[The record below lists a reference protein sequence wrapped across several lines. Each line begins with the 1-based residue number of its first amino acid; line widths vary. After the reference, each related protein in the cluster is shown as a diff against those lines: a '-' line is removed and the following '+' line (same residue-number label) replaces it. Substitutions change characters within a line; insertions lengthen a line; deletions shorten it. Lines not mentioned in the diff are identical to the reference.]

1 MYPVKLLDKSS
12 KVEVSQSLDLL
23 KTSFKGSI
31 DYFHW
36 KHNLN
41 ENFEVEEYTF
51 CIFKDNLCIATLQV
65 VIHQMIKSNKSYRFA
80 LLSDGA
86 THNDYRRLGLF
97 EKLLSHVNQF
107 CANKNV
113 SFVYGSGNNK
123 SRKAFYKL
131 GFVDFFSTQKA
142 TKKIRYNHPALKIY
156 NFTLNKFR
164 QLSLKS
170 FPNIKTITV
179 VDYVNFA
186 HKYEQNHSISYK
198 KTEAYLKWRLAE
210 PTGAYKI
217 YGAFDAHDIL
227 SGIIVVKK
235 SKNLLYIVDALFNN
249 EINYLNQLMQFVSG
263 LAIKDKNI
271 TRINSIHNNF
281 KSIKEVF
288 INNKFMITEEGASAL
303 LYSLHPNF
311 KIAQS
316 DLDSMHYMRIDK
328 NE

>member
-12 KVEVSQSLDLL
+12 KVEVSQCLDLL
-23 KTSFKGSI
+23 NISFKGSL

-41 ENFEVEEYTF
+41 EAFEVEEYTF

-65 VIHQMIKSNKSYRFA
+65 IIHQMINSGKIKRFA

-86 THNDYRRLGLF
+86 THGDYRRLGLF
-97 EKLLSHVNQF
+97 EKLLCHTNEF
-107 CANKNV
+107 CANINV
-113 SFVYGSGNNK
+113 SFIYGSGNNK

-142 TKKIRYNHPALKIY
+142 TKKIRYNHPVLKIY
-156 NFTLNKFR
+156 NYILNRFS
-164 QLSLKS
+164 QLTSKT
-170 FPNIKTITV
+170 FPNIKAITIEE
-179 VDYVNFA
+179 YVLFA
-186 HKYEQNHSISYK
+186 NNQENIHSISYK
-198 KTEAYLKWRLAE
+198 KTEVYLKWRLAE

-217 YGAFDAHDIL
+217 YGAFDAYAIL
-227 SGIIVVKK
+227 SGVIVVKK
-235 SKNLLYIVDALFNN
+235 SKDLLYIVDALHNN
-249 EINYLNQLMQFVSG
+249 EISFLNQLLQFVTG
-263 LAIKDKNI
+263 IAIKDKNI

-281 KSIKEVF
+281 KSIKEIF
-288 INNKFMITEEGASAL
+288 INNKFVITEEGSSAL
-303 LYSLHPNF
+303 LYPLQPNF

-316 DLDSMHYMRIDK
+316 DLDGMHYMRIDK

>member
-1 MYPVKLLDKSS
+1 MYPVKLLDKAS
-12 KVEVSQSLDLL
+12 KVEVSQCLDLL
-23 KTSFKGSI
+23 NTSFKGSL

-41 ENFEVEEYTF
+41 EDFEIEEYTF

-65 VIHQMIKSNKSYRFA
+65 VIHHMLVLGSVKRFA

-86 THNDYRRLGLF
+86 THRDYRRLGLF
-97 EKLLSHVNQF
+97 EKLLSHVNEF

-113 SFVYGSGNNK
+113 SFIYGSGNKK

-142 TKKIRYNHPALKIY
+142 TKKIRYNHPALKFY
-156 NFTLNKFR
+156 NYVLNGYR
-164 QLSLKS
+164 QLTHKTFS
-170 FPNIKTITV
+170 NIKAITIE
-179 VDYVNFA
+179 DYVLFA
-186 HKYEQNHSISYK
+186 NSQENRHSISYK
-198 KTEAYLKWRLAE
+198 KTEAYLNWRLAD
-210 PTGAYKI
+210 PTGEYKI
-217 YGAFDAHDIL
+217 YGAFDTHDIL
-227 SGIIVVKK
+227 SGIIVVKN
-235 SKNLLYIVDALFNN
+235 SKDLLYIVDALFNN

-281 KSIKEVF
+281 KRIQEVF
-288 INNKFMITEEGASAL
+288 IKNKFIVTEEGASAL
-303 LYSLHPNF
+303 LCPLSPNF

-316 DLDSMHYMRIDK
+316 DLDGMHYMRIDK